1 MSIDTH
7 RPNKGGRLIPFLAIA
22 ILALAWADPAAA
34 QAAGGAGNLT
44 TFLQN
49 VANLITGTAGQVLAV
64 IAVAISGIGTMFG
77 AMSFRT
83 LGGVVLGCAIVF
95 SAAWIVSQITGGSV
109 NL

>member
-1 MSIDTH
+1 MN
-7 RPNKGGRLIPFLAIA
+7 RLARLRRGMGRATPYLAMA
-22 ILALAWADPAAA
+22 ALLLATAHPAAA
-34 QAAGGAGNLT
+34 QTVGGSGSLT

-49 VANLITGTAGQVLAV
+49 VANIITGTAGQVLAV

-83 LGGVVLGCAIVF
+83 LGAVVLGCAIVF

-109 NL
+109 SL

>member
-1 MSIDTH
+1 M
-7 RPNKGGRLIPFLAIA
+7 
-22 ILALAWADPAAA
+22 
-34 QAAGGAGNLT
+34 
-44 TFLQN
+44 
-49 VANLITGTAGQVLAV
+49 

>member
-1 MSIDTH
+1 MKTGTY
-7 RPNKGGRLIPFLAIA
+7 RPARGHFLPL
-22 ILALAWADPAAA
+22 LAFAAVLLVWADPAAA

-49 VANLITGTAGQVLAV
+49 VANIITGTAGQVLAV

>member
-1 MSIDTH
+1 MNIGLY
-7 RPNKGGRLIPFLAIA
+7 RPVRSRFLPLLAIA
-22 ILALAWADPAAA
+22 AMLIVWADPAAA

-49 VANLITGTAGQVLAV
+49 VANIITGTAGQVLAV

-109 NL
+109 SL